1 MKYSTIFFDLDD
13 TLYPATTGMWEA
25 IGERI
30 NQFMIK
36 YVGIQSDDVAALRDQ
51 LWRQYGTTLRGLQNL
66 YHIDAEQY
74 LAYVHDVPLADYITP
89 DPQLPAALASL
100 PQRKIIFTN
109 ADVNHAR
116 RVLSLLNIE
125 DAFAGIF
132 DVLSFAPYCKPYPQA
147 FQNTLT
153 RLGEQ
158 AERCVLVDDQPVNLR
173 TAHELGFYTVL
184 VGRSDPHN
192 AFHASIP
199 SITALPEVLTE
210 GC

>member
-13 TLYPATTGMWEA
+13 TLYPASTGMWEA

-30 NQFMIK
+30 NQFMIRH
-36 YVGIQSDDVAALRDQ
+36 VGIQSDDVAALRDR
-51 LWRQYGTTLRGLQNL
+51 LWREYGTTLRGLQNL

-125 DAFAGIF
+125 DAFADIF

-147 FQNTLT
+147 FQATLT

-158 AERCVLVDDQPVNLR
+158 AKRCVLVDDQPVNLR
-173 TAHELGFYTVL
+173 TAHEMGFYTVL
-184 VGRSDPHN
+184 VGRNDPHHSFD
-192 AFHASIP
+192 AVIP
-199 SITALPEVLTE
+199 SITGLPEVLTD
-210 GC
+210 